1 MGPAA
6 HQTPFRTLQPAV
18 SVISYI
24 IISYMI
30 ISYMIMLCQ
39 ASVQQEKL
47 DVQKARGQHD
57 AEVQR
62 HREHLADVNSQIDKC
77 KVMTIG
83 VQLLLRVSLVLQCNC
98 KCNCEDEQIRVPAI
112 TV

>member
-1 MGPAA
+1 
-6 HQTPFRTLQPAV
+6 
-18 SVISYI
+18 
-24 IISYMI
+24 
-30 ISYMIMLCQ
+30 MLCQ

-77 KVMTIG
+77 KVMTV